1 MRNEHDDLVLNY
13 RLKNGKMK
21 PHKLLHHSMKV
32 RLIDYPGASTLRSYP
47 KDSVK
52 SHSTACKVDLL

>member
-21 PHKLLHHSMKV
+21 PHKLLHRSMKAMW
-32 RLIDYPGASTLRSYP
+32 IDYPGASTLRSYP

-52 SHSTACKVDLL
+52 SHSTACMVDLL